1 VSGPAAVW
9 LLAIADRDGPVVACV
24 IDIAVVRAIPLG
36 LLLLAA
42 VARAAPPE
50 TVVVVSDDAGF
61 ARAVDD
67 AFRAAGIVT
76 LQVAD
81 RAEPTI
87 TDLTGASRRLADRE
101 HATAAVILI
110 FGEDATLIAYDR
122 GVDRALVRVLPYRG
136 PLDARES
143 AEAAHMA
150 RTMLRA
156 LRVTPEL
163 DLPPPH
169 PQEALAIRAQ
179 TAAAQLAAPTAVSGA
194 ASDAAP
200 GAADPGV
207 IAVGLG
213 GGLRAGAPG
222 AAAGASGSV
231 QLIWRPDA
239 VGLAVTASLA
249 RAAAVDAAAFT
260 GTASDAVGAL
270 TARLA
275 RRPAPRWWLAGEAG
289 AALHRVHVVGSLSGT
304 RVDVARYDPAI
315 RIGGVAMFVVSRRF
329 SAGLAAWADGLLLR
343 QEYQVANQRI
353 LDVPVAQITVDV
365 TVIARVL

>member
-1 VSGPAAVW
+1 
-9 LLAIADRDGPVVACV
+9 VVARV
-24 IDIAVVRAIPLG
+24 IDIAVVRTVPLG
-36 LLLLAA
+36 LVLLAA

-50 TVVVVSDDAGF
+50 TVVVVSEDTGF
-61 ARAVDD
+61 AGAAAD

-76 LQVAD
+76 LQVGD
-81 RAEPTI
+81 LAEPTV
-87 TDLTGASRRLADRE
+87 TDLAGASRRLADRE

-156 LRVTPEL
+156 LRVTPEV

-179 TAAAQLAAPTAVSGA
+179 TAAAQLAAPTAVSDASGA
-194 ASDAAP
+194 GP
-200 GAADPGV
+200 GAADAGV

-239 VGLAVTASLA
+239 VGLALTASLA

-275 RRPAPRWWLAGEAG
+275 RRPAPRWWLAGELG
-289 AALHRVHVVGSLSGT
+289 AAVHRVHVVGSLSGT

-315 RIGGVAMFVVSRRF
+315 RIGGVAMFVASRRL
-329 SAGLAAWADGLLLR
+329 SAGVAVWADGLLLR
-343 QEYQVANQRI
+343 QDYRVATQRI
-353 LDVPVAQITVDV
+353 LDVPVAQITLDV

>member
-1 VSGPAAVW
+1 M
-9 LLAIADRDGPVVACV
+9 VARV
-24 IDIAVVRAIPLG
+24 IDIAVVRAVQLG

-42 VARAAPPE
+42 VARAAPLE
-50 TVVVVSDDAGF
+50 TVVVVSEDTGF
-61 ARAVDD
+61 ARAVDE

-76 LQVAD
+76 LQVGD
-81 RAEPTI
+81 LAEPTI
-87 TDLTGASRRLADRE
+87 TDLAGASRRLADRE

-136 PLDARES
+136 PLDARQS

-169 PQEALAIRAQ
+169 PQEALAIRAR
-179 TAAAQLAAPTAVSGA
+179 TAAAQLAAPTAVSDA
-194 ASDAAP
+194 ASDAA
-200 GAADPGV
+200 DVGV

-249 RAAAVDAAAFT
+249 RAAAVDAAAFA

-329 SAGLAAWADGLLLR
+329 SAGLAAWADGLLVR
-343 QEYQVANQRI
+343 QDYRVANQRI
-353 LDVPVAQITVDV
+353 LDVPVAQITLDV